1 MSTTTIESLR
11 RALGIFMLVLAVAVG
26 AQVVLSALSDEW
38 GYENDVW
45 SIANWIIAG
54 GTISAFEQSIRRA
67 LAADASDVF
76 ERVASTF
83 MLLLSAALLLIFF
96 EQWFAVRLFA
106 PEGFELTAQ
115 RSMTWVAI
123 NVIFIVVSGAVGW
136 NLLANARNRDMG

>member
-1 MSTTTIESLR
+1 MSTTTIETLR
-11 RALGIFMLVLAVAVG
+11 RALGIFLLVLALAVG
-26 AQVVLSALSDEW
+26 AQVVLAALSDEW
-38 GYENDVW
+38 GYENEVW
-45 SIANWIIAG
+45 SIANWLIAG

-106 PEGFELTAQ
+106 PDGFELTPV
-115 RSMTWVAI
+115 RSMTWVAV

-136 NLLANARNRDMG
+136 KTLSSARNRDM